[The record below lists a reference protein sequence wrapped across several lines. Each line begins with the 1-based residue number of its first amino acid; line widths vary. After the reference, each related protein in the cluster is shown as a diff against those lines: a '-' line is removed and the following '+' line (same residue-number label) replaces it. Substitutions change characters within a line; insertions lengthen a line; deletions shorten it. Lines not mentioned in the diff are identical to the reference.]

1 MDTARPPLNH
11 LVLHAGSVA
20 DDLGFVALNDL
31 GNVMAGDSYRIIGGH
46 MVMMLVARWGL
57 SPDLHRQTQDT
68 DLGVPPAAVA
78 TPRDHRP
85 PVKTGLR
92 ASRR

>member
-31 GNVMAGDSYRIIGGH
+31 GNVR
-46 MVMMLVARWGL
+46 LARYAKVL
-57 SPDLHRQTQDT
+57 DRC
-68 DLGVPPAAVA
+68 
-78 TPRDHRP
+78 
-85 PVKTGLR
+85 LR
-92 ASRR
+92 